1 MAKKFE
7 KIMPGVVLVGRSA
20 TNPGIVYFRKMVNG
34 KRVIK
39 KSSVQGV
46 LAIDDRGRPTRALK
60 SEVARWAAGMM
71 SEAYIERREG
81 NREMTFAD
89 LIEQYPKA
97 AALERIKNGRPSEA
111 TVHHVCLDAERFMKL
126 AGLKMSDKCSKLT
139 TDIFDITIA
148 TAIKDGK
155 SKATAWTYAVGVQ
168 SLAAKWTAP
177 YYKRERFEPP
187 KFELPSKINIRSSR
201 YARPTAEQLAAVKQ
215 WYEKIWDDP
224 DKRKWLAA
232 TMMLQFA
239 MRNGDIARAKKDLFK
254 SRVVKTADGTCV
266 ERKILC
272 YTPHKTAQ
280 SSARSVAWPIAQC
293 IWEKIEEA
301 VKSIED
307 AANSSGNGWW
317 DKCTEDD
324 CGKLIPL
331 SKKVF
336 HKMNMDLRNIFPLSD
351 TSKASYELRKICVDH
366 VYQNMGLEKASA
378 ISGDDPKTVMY
389 YYADPSQAI
398 VEDGL
403 DVTELI

>member
-39 KSSVQGV
+39 KASVQGI
-46 LAIDDRGRPTRALK
+46 LALDDRGRPTRALK

-81 NREMTFAD
+81 NREMTFGD
-89 LIEQYPKA
+89 LIEQYQKA
-97 AALERIKNGRPSEA
+97 AALERIKSGKPGEV
-111 TVHHVCLDAERFMKL
+111 TVHHVCMSAERFLKK
-126 AGLKMSDKCSKLT
+126 AGLQMDDRCSKLT
-139 TDIFDITIA
+139 ADVFDITIA
-148 TAIKDGK
+148 TTIGSGS
-155 SKATAWTYAVGVQ
+155 SKATAWTYAAAMQ
-168 SLAAKWTAP
+168 SLAAKWAAP
-177 YYKRERFEPP
+177 YYRREKFEPP
-187 KFELPSKINIRSSR
+187 KFEMPSKRNMRTTR
-201 YARPTAEQLAAVKQ
+201 YARPTEEQLKEVKS
-215 WYEKIWDDP
+215 WYEGLWNET
-224 DKRKWLAA
+224 DKRRWLAA
-232 TMMLQFA
+232 TMMIQFA
-239 MRNGDIARAKKDLFK
+239 MRNGDVARATKELFK
-254 SRVVKTADGTCV
+254 SRMVKTADGACI
-266 ERKILC
+266 ERMILS

-280 SSARSVAWPIAQC
+280 SSARSVAWPVAQS
-293 IWEKIEEA
+293 IWERIRLA

-307 AANSSGNGWW
+307 ASNSTEKGWW
-317 DKCTEDD
+317 DKCTGDE
-324 CGKLIPL
+324 CEKLIPL

-336 HKMNMDLRNIFPLSD
+336 HSMNMDLRKIFPLAS

-366 VYQNMGLEKASA
+366 VYQKLGLEKASA